1 LINPFHELYVG
12 ERISSREFVSIF
24 STALVEHAAPLFIP
38 GNVVLAGVQGSGK
51 SMLFKLL
58 HPEVRQEYANA
69 REPFPVPHATSRFI
83 GAGINLNTSE
93 ATQFG
98 LRSWPNDPVQ
108 RGLLFGDFFN
118 YVIAVDLLKTVETLA
133 NGPIEVAEELG
144 IRLDEGRKAALAEAL
159 ASDDV
164 WYGYLSAATC
174 FDDLRSRMTRRLAYY
189 RQFMHGNRDALDE
202 SISQTKTGVGEPISA
217 VARTLKSCG
226 VVPNDVNVFIHV
238 DQYEEIGTISTGA
251 EELDYRSVVNRAIN
265 RRDPAVSYRIGTR
278 AYAWHQHARIFGTS
292 AKLEQER
299 DYKFI
304 DLDEKLR
311 RHEDRASWI
320 FPAFAR
326 DVFTRRVRQTGITNF
341 DADNSNPL
349 LQVLG
354 QSISAELK
362 AKEYAGKNPERVLR
376 IPRGWPD
383 KVADRLRTIARADP
397 LSARL
402 GEAWIRQKGVEG
414 TDAEQPPWET
424 RKAQWW
430 KKERIE
436 LALAQIAS
444 STQQRPIWSG
454 EDDVIGLSGGN
465 ILAFLSICQLI
476 WDLACQTGKTADA
489 APEFPIRSGIQS
501 IGILK
506 ASEYWLNKILQEFG
520 NSGDRFKLVRHLGKE
535 FSREMLN
542 DRKMSYPGH
551 NGFSVKDAELESN
564 EPVHALLVAAGEF
577 GNLLMLP
584 HTTKERDRA
593 PRTKWYLSPI
603 YCPYF
608 RLPFN
613 RTKEPIYAGISE
625 VEDWMIDAGIFKGD
639 GKRRRKPQ
647 KRIAEAPLFEGFD
660 D

>member
-1 LINPFHELYVG
+1 MINPFHELYVG
-12 ERISSREFVSIF
+12 ERISSSEFVSIF
-24 STALVEHAAPLFIP
+24 STALVKHAAPLFIP

-58 HPEVRQEYANA
+58 FPDVRQEYAKA
-69 REPFPVPHATSRFI
+69 RAPFPVPKAMSRFI

-93 ATQFG
+93 ATHFG
-98 LRSWPNDPVQ
+98 LRRSPEDPVQ

-118 YVIAVDLLKTVETLA
+118 YVIAADLLKTIETLA
-133 NGPIEVAEELG
+133 TGPEEVAAELG
-144 IRLDEGRKAALAEAL
+144 ISLDDDRKAALAETL
-159 ASDDV
+159 AADDV
-164 WYGYLSAATC
+164 WNGYLSSATS
-174 FDDLRSRMTRRLAYY
+174 FNDLRALMARRLAHY
-189 RQFMHGNRDALDE
+189 RQFMHGNRDVLDA
-202 SISQTKTGVGEPISA
+202 SVAQSKTAIGEPVSV
-217 VARTLKSCG
+217 VATLLKSCG

-238 DQYEEIGTISTGA
+238 DQYEEIGTISTGV
-251 EELDYRSVVNRAIN
+251 EGPDYRSVVNRAIN

-278 AYAWHQHARIFGTS
+278 AYAWHHHARIFGTE

-320 FPAFAR
+320 FPHFAR
-326 DVFTRRVRQTGITNF
+326 DVFARRLHQTGMANL
-341 DADNSNPL
+341 DANDDKLL

-354 QSISAELK
+354 PSIPAEQK
-362 AKEYAGKNPERVLR
+362 AREYAGENPERVLR
-376 IPRGWPD
+376 IQRGWAG
-383 KVADRLRTIARADP
+383 KVADRLRSIARTDP
-397 LSARL
+397 LSGRL

-414 TDAEQPPWET
+414 ADADPPPWEAK
-424 RKAQWW
+424 RAQWW
-430 KKERIE
+430 RKERTE
-436 LALAQIAS
+436 LAVAQIAS

-454 EDDVIGLSGGN
+454 EDDVISLSGGN
-465 ILAFLSICQLI
+465 ILGFLSICQLI
-476 WDLACQTGKTADA
+476 WDMACQTGKTPDT
-489 APEFPIRSGIQS
+489 APEFPIRAGIQS
-501 IGILK
+501 IAILK

-520 NSGDRFKLVRHLGKE
+520 NSGDRYKLVRHLGKE
-535 FSREMLN
+535 FSRAMLD

-551 NGFSVKDAELESN
+551 NGFSLKDAELEAN
-564 EPVHALLVAAGEF
+564 ETVRALLVEAGEF

-593 PRTKWYLSPI
+593 PRTKWYVSPI

-625 VEDWMIDAGIFKGD
+625 VKGWMIDASILKDD
-639 GKRRRKPQ
+639 GKPRRRPQ
-647 KRIAEAPLFEGFD
+647 KRAGDAPLFEGLD